1 MLRSFDQ
8 VCQPADKDLLVAA
21 DHGHA
26 TLTGGGTY
34 AMPWHRHDCLMFI
47 LPSHGAVELRHEDQR
62 TGTWMSQDRFA
73 VVPAGRAHQTRA
85 GCATHTH
92 VAVYVTE
99 DALRRLDAGVGS
111 LSEFRRRTRVPI
123 LVRRTS
129 AIRALQEL
137 SLHNDMGTYGGPTI
151 RQALSSAL
159 LIQCIGEV
167 IAGKTMPGTSP
178 REHGMALVADLE
190 AFVTRH
196 ADQDIPLDVL
206 EERFGISRRHITR
219 LFREGTGLSIGEF
232 QQRTR
237 YENACRLLAE
247 TDLPVGEVAFRV
259 GFESGAALARAMR
272 RIGGHSPS
280 DLRTR
285 MARSIKM

>member
-1 MLRSFDQ
+1 MLRSFNLL
-8 VCQPADKDLLVAA
+8 CQPADKGLLVAA
-21 DHGHA
+21 DDGHA

-34 AMPWHRHDCLMFI
+34 AMPWHWHDCLMFI

-62 TGTWMSQDRFA
+62 AGTWLSQDRFA
-73 VVPAGRAHQTRA
+73 VVPSGRAHQTRA
-85 GCATHTH
+85 GFATHTH
-92 VAVYVTE
+92 VAVYVTDE
-99 DALRRLDAGVGS
+99 ALQKFDTGIGS
-111 LSEFRRRTRVPI
+111 LGEFRRRTRIPI

-129 AIRALQEL
+129 AIRALQEI
-137 SLHNDMGTYGGPTI
+137 SLRNDMGTYGGPSI

-159 LIQCIGEV
+159 LMQCIGEV
-167 IAGKTMPGTSP
+167 ITGETMPGTSP
-178 REHGMALVADLE
+178 REHGMALVTELE

-196 ADQDIPLDVL
+196 ADQDIPLDAL

-232 QQRTR
+232 QQRKR

-280 DLRTR
+280 DQRTG
-285 MARSIKM
+285 MARSVKS

>member
-1 MLRSFDQ
+1 
-8 VCQPADKDLLVAA
+8 
-21 DHGHA
+21 
-26 TLTGGGTY
+26 
-34 AMPWHRHDCLMFI
+34 
-47 LPSHGAVELRHEDQR
+47 
-62 TGTWMSQDRFA
+62 MSQDRFA